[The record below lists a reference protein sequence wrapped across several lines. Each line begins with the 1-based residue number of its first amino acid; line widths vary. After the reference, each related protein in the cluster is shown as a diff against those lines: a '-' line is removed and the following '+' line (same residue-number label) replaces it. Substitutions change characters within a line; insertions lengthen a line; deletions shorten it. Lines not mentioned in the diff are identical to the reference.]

1 MGMVNVEII
10 LTCVVKNAERVRFI
24 LGNAVKNE
32 ITCDDSPVLLLFLAP
47 SKKRISHW
55 ELTEYICGKHYSL
68 FPKKFDKTAI
78 TINT

>member
-1 MGMVNVEII
+1 MGMVNVEIT

-47 SKKRISHW
+47 SKKK
-55 ELTEYICGKHYSL
+55 EFLTGSSL
-68 FPKKFDKTAI
+68 STFAGNI
-78 TINT
+78 THCSQKNSIKQQKQ